1 MNIENAFPSKYLKS
15 GDIPDG
21 QDLILTISRVVI
33 ETVGQGEDAEQ
44 KPIVYFSETTKG
56 LILNKVNSNSIKGMY
71 TPETDNW
78 TGNRIALY
86 ATEVTYGAAP
96 TLGIRVRLKAPA
108 PNAPA
113 AKVPAGINI
122 AEAVQAWNDKQDK
135 INFLTLCNA
144 YGAQAED
151 VKRAFGEAGV
161 MAWLKADTSRTANQ
175 AAQQLADSLS
185 F

>member
-1 MNIENAFPSKYLKS
+1 MNINNAFPSKYLKS
-15 GDIPDG
+15 GDVENG
-21 QDLILTISRVVI
+21 DLVLTIARVTT
-33 ETVGQGEDAEQ
+33 ETVGQGADAEQ
-44 KPIVYFSETTKG
+44 KPIVYFSETEKG
-56 LILNKVNSNSIKGMY
+56 LVLNKVNANSISNLYG
-71 TPETDNW
+71 PETDAW
-78 TGNRIALY
+78 TGRRIALFS
-86 ATEVTYGAAP
+86 TEVDFAGRP
-96 TLGIRVRLKAPA
+96 TLALRVRLKAPNGNT
-108 PNAPA
+108 P

-135 INFLTLCNA
+135 TNFMTLCNA

-161 MAWLKADTSRTANQ
+161 MAWLKADANRTPAQ